1 MEDPY
6 NLKKKLMEIYPKLIE
21 AVKTFSTVNSY
32 NLIKDDL
39 LKIVINMLADKSES
53 DLLKMTADNFVI
65 IAKSLN
71 VDDVANIIL
80 ATVIGFAVNTEQDI
94 SLRIES
100 RSLAAKLFGDLASI
114 LGKDLCE
121 SYVVPQ
127 FTFLA
132 DDKNFKVR
140 KAVVLSFIN
149 LAEVLS
155 YTTLTNKLIPIY
167 VT

>member
-6 NLKKKLMEIYPKLIE
+6 ILRKKLMEIFPKVVE
-21 AVKTFSTVNSY
+21 AVKTFSTVESY

-39 LKIVINMLADKSES
+39 LKVIINMLTDKTESE
-53 DLLKMTADNFVI
+53 LLRLTADNFVL

-80 ATVIGFAVNTEQDI
+80 ATVIGFAVTVEEDI
-94 SLRIES
+94 SSRIES
-100 RSLAAKLFGDLASI
+100 KTLAAKLFGDLASI

-127 FTFLA
+127 LIFLA
-132 DDKNFKVR
+132 EDNNFKVR
-140 KAVVLSFIN
+140 KAVVLSLIN

-155 YTTLTNKLIPIY
+155 YITITTKLIPIY